1 MCRNLHLKD
10 SKETKWTKNA
20 TELLSDLII
29 LSTWARLWT
38 SAQSSSNNLLS
49 SLQYLEILCTGG
61 YWYPEGLD
69 PDIIKTMYQGD
80 TDLDNRNPRPPEQA
94 SATSRAPPP
103 AGPAQSG
110 WWRLISVH
118 FKPLLVIIQHLEL
131 RCISTFDIQNQSLNL
146 WYVEPMFVL
155 TATPNL
161 FKMQQR

>member
-1 MCRNLHLKD
+1 MPGCGQVHRVLQTIYCPHCN
-10 SKETKWTKNA
+10 SWRI
-20 TELLSDLII
+20 LI
-29 LSTWARLWT
+29 
-38 SAQSSSNNLLS
+38 SSRS
-49 SLQYLEILCTGG
+49 
-61 YWYPEGLD
+61 LD
-69 PDIIKTMYQGD
+69 PDMIKTMYQGD

-146 WYVEPMFVL
+146 WLVEPMFALEEL
-155 TATPNL
+155 TIPCAHQFL
-161 FKMQQR
+161 